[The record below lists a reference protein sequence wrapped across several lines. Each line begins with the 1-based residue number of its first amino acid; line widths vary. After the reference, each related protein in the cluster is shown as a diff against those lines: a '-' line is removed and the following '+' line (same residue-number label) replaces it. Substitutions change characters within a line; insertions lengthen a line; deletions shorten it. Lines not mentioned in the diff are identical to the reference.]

1 MSFHPRPLKGKAGIC
16 KEVPCIKL
24 PAGVLNGSAFFWGA
38 LMLAASCGRALSLL
52 YGLTWNISPAPL
64 LVVCALYCVTA
75 IQRVSLR
82 AKRFLFVSAILLCLL
97 ELCSLFVQ
105 GPLLRPLRKA
115 RRKLVF
121 KQRHNKTVT
130 GNCVIPGH
138 CFSVSPAGLS
148 VRPCAQPPAS
158 RHQSPC

>member
-75 IQRVSLR
+75 IQRLSLGAR
-82 AKRFLFVSAILLCLL
+82 RVLLGSAILLCLL
-97 ELCSLFVQ
+97 ELCSLFAQ
-105 GPLLRPLRKA
+105 GPVL
-115 RRKLVF
+115 
-121 KQRHNKTVT
+121 
-130 GNCVIPGH
+130 
-138 CFSVSPAGLS
+138 
-148 VRPCAQPPAS
+148 
-158 RHQSPC
+158 

>member
-52 YGLTWNISPAPL
+52 YGLTWTISPVPL
-64 LVVCALYCVTA
+64 LVVCALDCVIA
-75 IQRVSLR
+75 IQRVSLG

-97 ELCSLFVQ
+97 ELYSLFVQ
-105 GPLLRPLRKA
+105 GLIL
-115 RRKLVF
+115 
-121 KQRHNKTVT
+121 
-130 GNCVIPGH
+130 
-138 CFSVSPAGLS
+138 
-148 VRPCAQPPAS
+148 
-158 RHQSPC
+158 